1 MKKIYI
7 ASTLLSLSIFANA
20 VERTWIINSG
30 KGFEAINHSL
40 AGNELSAPEI
50 YTTTKQVLLD
60 NASWTSTKVNG
71 QLDAYPTGL
80 ELSSTYKI
88 ALNNKTFTLSD
99 GSASSTDL
107 RLQLNGLTSVPTSV
121 PTANYIAFKVDGNA
135 TITLNCLTTTTT
147 GSSTINLM
155 NTSNSVVATATCT
168 TGSSNATTQVINI
181 NYIGSATKLYLF
193 SSSTTGINVYSITV
207 IDNPST
213 DNYST
218 QAETKLKKV
227 GEVLQNEE
235 AEDVVVY
242 NLSGIKVLSSHDTE
256 IQISAL
262 PKGVYVANTAKGSM
276 KFIK

>member
-1 MKKIYI
+1 MKKIY
-7 ASTLLSLSIFANA
+7 SSFLFLSVILFANA
-20 VERTWIINSG
+20 TERTWIINSG
-30 KGFEAINHSL
+30 KGFEAINHSIS
-40 AGNELSAPEI
+40 GNELSAPEV
-50 YTTTKQVLLD
+50 YTTIKQVALD
-60 NASWTSTKVNG
+60 NASWTSTKVSG
-71 QLDAYPTGL
+71 QLDSYPTGL

-99 GSASSTDL
+99 GSTSTTDL
-107 RLQLNGLTSVPTSV
+107 RLQLTGLASVPTSI
-121 PTANYIAFKVDGNA
+121 PTANYVAFNVDGNA

-155 NTSNSVVATATCT
+155 NTSSSVVATANCT
-168 TGSSNATTQVINI
+168 TGSSNITTEVITI
-181 NYIGSATKLYLF
+181 NYTGSATKLYLF
-193 SSSTTGINVYSITV
+193 SSTTTGINVYSITV
-207 IDNPST
+207 VDNPAT
-213 DNYST
+213 ETYSA

-227 GEVLQNEE
+227 GSILQNEE

-242 NLSGIKVLSSHDTE
+242 NLSGVKVLSSHETE